1 MDAPLVRAARAGSQ
15 AAFGRLVERHQ
26 QGLRAFLRRSCG
38 CDADDI
44 AQDALVTA
52 WSSLPRLRDDEGFRA
67 WLYGI
72 AWRKAL
78 TRRRSASRTA
88 RRDSEWLEARDGGAA
103 PGLDPAD
110 RLSLEAAMAQ
120 LPDDQRAAVVLCLAQ
135 DWSHGE
141 AAQALDL
148 PLGTIKSHVA
158 RGRDRLLAVLGDR
171 P

>member
-26 QGLRAFLRRSCG
+26 RGLRAFLRRAAG
-38 CDADDI
+38 AEADDV
-44 AQDALVTA
+44 AQEAFVTA
-52 WSSLPRLRDDEGFRA
+52 WANLGRLRNDEGFRP

-78 TRRRSASRTA
+78 SQTRSAARSA
-88 RRDSEWLEARDGGAA
+88 RRDHDWTRERDGEGGGLAA
-103 PGLDPAD
+103 ED
-110 RLSLEAAMAQ
+110 RMALEAAMAT
-120 LPDDQRAAVVLCLAQ
+120 LAPDQRAAVTLCLA
-135 DWSHGE
+135 DGWSHGE
-141 AAQALDL
+141 AADALGL

-158 RGRDRLLAVLGDR
+158 RGRDKLLSVLGDK

>member
-26 QGLRAFLRRSCG
+26 QALRGFLRRAAG
-38 CDADDI
+38 PDADDI
-44 AQDALVTA
+44 AQEAFVTA
-52 WSSLPRLRDDEGFRA
+52 WSGLSRLRDDEGFRP

-78 TRRRSASRTA
+78 TYRRSAVRSA
-88 RRDSEWLEARDGGAA
+88 RRDHDWVEEQDGQGG
-103 PGLDPAD
+103 GLDPAD
-110 RLSLEAAMAQ
+110 RMALEGAMAR
-120 LPDDQRAAVVLCLAQ
+120 LPADQRAAVALCMAQ
-135 DWSHGE
+135 GWSHGE
-141 AAQALDL
+141 AAEALGL

-158 RGRDRLLAVLGDR
+158 RGRDKLLSVLGDQ

>member
-26 QGLRAFLRRSCG
+26 QGLRAFLRRAAG
-38 CDADDI
+38 ADADDV
-44 AQDALVTA
+44 AQEAFVTA
-52 WSSLPRLRDDEGFRA
+52 WANLNRLRDDEGFRP

-78 TRRRSASRTA
+78 TLTRSAARSA
-88 RRDSEWLEARDGGAA
+88 RRAHDWTQERDGEGGGLAA
-103 PGLDPAD
+103 ED
-110 RLSLEAAMAQ
+110 RMALEAAMAT
-120 LPDDQRAAVVLCLAQ
+120 LAPDQRAAVTLCLA
-135 DWSHGE
+135 DCWSHGE
-141 AAQALDL
+141 AADALGL

-158 RGRDRLLAVLGDR
+158 RGRDKLLSVLGDT

>member
-1 MDAPLVRAARAGSQ
+1 VDAPLVRAARAGSQ

-26 QGLRAFLRRSCG
+26 QGLRAFLHRSCG
-38 CDADDI
+38 GDADDV

-52 WSSLPRLRDDEGFRA
+52 WSSLPRLRDDDGFRA

-88 RRDSEWLEARDGGAA
+88 RRDGEWLEAREGEAA

-120 LPDDQRAAVVLCLAQ
+120 LPDDQRAAIVLCLAQ

>member
-26 QGLRAFLRRSCG
+26 QGLRAFLRRAAG
-38 CDADDI
+38 ADADDV
-44 AQDALVTA
+44 AQEAFVTA
-52 WSSLPRLRDDEGFRA
+52 WANLGRLRDDEGFRP

-78 TRRRSASRTA
+78 TLNRSAARSA
-88 RRDSEWLEARDGGAA
+88 RRAHDWTQERDGEGNGLAA
-103 PGLDPAD
+103 ED
-110 RLSLEAAMAQ
+110 RMALEAAMAT
-120 LPDDQRAAVVLCLAQ
+120 LAPDQRAAVTLCLA
-135 DWSHGE
+135 DGWSHGE
-141 AAQALDL
+141 AADALGL

-158 RGRDRLLAVLGDR
+158 RGRDKLLSVLGDK

>member
-26 QGLRAFLRRSCG
+26 QGLRGFLRRAAG
-38 CDADDI
+38 PEADDI
-44 AQDALVTA
+44 AQEAFVTA
-52 WSSLPRLRDDEGFRA
+52 WSTLPRLREDDGFRP

-78 TRRRSASRTA
+78 THARSAGRSA
-88 RRDSEWLEARDGGAA
+88 RRDGLWLEERDGQGA
-103 PGLDPAD
+103 GLAAED
-110 RLSLEAAMAQ
+110 RMALRAAMAD
-120 LPDDQRAAVVLCLAQ
+120 LAPDQRAAVTLCLA
-135 DWSHGE
+135 DGWSHGE
-141 AAQALDL
+141 AADALGL

-158 RGRDRLLAVLGDR
+158 RGRDRLLSVLGDK

>member
-26 QGLRAFLRRSCG
+26 QGLRAFLRRAAG
-38 CDADDI
+38 ADADDV
-44 AQDALVTA
+44 AQEAFVTA
-52 WSSLPRLRDDEGFRA
+52 WATLGRLRDDGGFRS

-78 TRRRSASRTA
+78 TLIRSAARSA
-88 RRDSEWLEARDGGAA
+88 RRDHDWTRERDGDRAA
-103 PGLDPAD
+103 GLAAED
-110 RLSLEAAMAQ
+110 RLALEAAIAT
-120 LPDDQRAAVVLCLAQ
+120 LAPDQRAAVTLCLANG
-135 DWSHGE
+135 WSHGE
-141 AAQALDL
+141 AADALGL

-158 RGRDRLLAVLGDR
+158 RGRDKLLSVLGDK

>member
-26 QGLRAFLRRSCG
+26 RGLRVFLRRAAG
-38 CDADDI
+38 AEADDV
-44 AQDALVTA
+44 AQEAFVTA
-52 WSSLPRLRDDEGFRA
+52 WSSLARLRADEGFRP

-78 TRRRSASRTA
+78 THSRSAARSA
-88 RRDSEWLEARDGGAA
+88 RRAHDWTLERDGEGSGLAA
-103 PGLDPAD
+103 ED
-110 RLSLEAAMAQ
+110 RMALESAMAA
-120 LPDDQRAAVVLCLAQ
+120 LAPDQRAAVTLCLA
-135 DWSHGE
+135 DGWSHGE
-141 AAQALDL
+141 AADALGL

-158 RGRDRLLAVLGDR
+158 RGRDKLLGVLGDK